1 MGRGRPA
8 LPPANPQPVAPA
20 PPPTFRLPRVAQPTS
35 PPRSQPT
42 QPLQPPL
49 AQVPLPASPNF
60 DPALAHDVQ
69 LGQIF
74 TNMRLAMKVSRETI
88 ARRLATSTFI
98 IEAFETGTVP
108 NLPHWRET
116 ARIVR
121 GYCELLRLDPEPILW
136 RIKSHYHASGLPLG
150 LLAHDGS
157 RPAGAQ
163 SSGADV
169 PAVTRT
175 QAQSVSRQGEAR
187 AERRRR
193 RRRGRLLVISAPVLL
208 AGLLT
213 LAAQRAPGP
222 VYSLVGM
229 MPDGARA
236 PLTAVFNAL
245 VETMAP
251 TRDGLRWVELSD
263 PQLRKSDKLQT
274 SRR

>member
-1 MGRGRPA
+1 M
-8 LPPANPQPVAPA
+8 
-20 PPPTFRLPRVAQPTS
+20 
-35 PPRSQPT
+35 
-42 QPLQPPL
+42 PLQPA
-49 AQVPLPASPNF
+49 AQMSSGMPAPVSPNF
-60 DPALAHDVQ
+60 DPAVAHDVQ

-98 IEAFETGTVP
+98 IEAFETGTVS

-157 RPAGAQ
+157 RTSGAQ
-163 SSGADV
+163 GQGGDGT
-169 PAVTRT
+169 VTTVRT
-175 QAQSVSRQGEAR
+175 QPPTTSRQSNGR

-193 RRRGRLLVISAPVLL
+193 RRRSRLLVLSAPVLL

-222 VYSLVGM
+222 VYAVVGLL
-229 MPDGARA
+229 PDGARA
-236 PLTAVFNAL
+236 PLTAMFNAL

-251 TRDGLRWVELSD
+251 VREGLRWVELSD

>member
-1 MGRGRPA
+1 M
-8 LPPANPQPVAPA
+8 VAPQVQRPVGGPPQA
-20 PPPTFRLPRVAQPTS
+20 PPV
-35 PPRSQPT
+35 PPS
-42 QPLQPPL
+42 
-49 AQVPLPASPNF
+49 ASI
-60 DPALAHDVQ
+60 DAVVAHDVQ

-88 ARRLATSTFI
+88 ARRLATSAFI
-98 IEAFETGTVP
+98 IEAFETGTVS

-136 RIKSHYHASGLPLG
+136 RIKSHYHASGLPIG

-157 RPAGAQ
+157 RPAGPQ
-163 SSGADV
+163 
-169 PAVTRT
+169 PAPVETTGVTRT
-175 QAQSVSRQGEAR
+175 SAQAARPADDDR

-193 RRRGRLLVISAPVLL
+193 RRRTRLLALSAPVLFAAVL
-208 AGLLT
+208 ALS
-213 LAAQRAPGP
+213 AQRAPGP
-222 VYSLVGM
+222 VYAVVAMLPEAVKS
-229 MPDGARA
+229 
-236 PLTAVFNAL
+236 PLRSGYSAL

-251 TRDGLRWVELSD
+251 VRDGLRWIEVSD